1 MRALIHILQVL
12 STSEKN
18 CSRFSGFLSHLGAP
32 DSIQKGKCLVDI
44 GVVGGHLV
52 GGRGRGGGFVMLEGV
67 LKNVGRS
74 VVVGGGT
81 GVKRG
86 VEGMVDGVTED
97 LEEGEEDLNISC
109 STDSLSMSDESG
121 STLILIGLGLAG
133 KVICGTVDG
142 RGV

>member
-1 MRALIHILQVL
+1 M
-12 STSEKN
+12 
-18 CSRFSGFLSHLGAP
+18 
-32 DSIQKGKCLVDI
+32 DI
-44 GVVGGHLV
+44 GVVGGCLA

-97 LEEGEEDLNISC
+97 SEEGEEDLDISC

-121 STLILIGLGLAG
+121 STLILIGPGLAG

-142 RGV
+142 RGVRLKDWLLGLDQSGRPRLSLNKRFPWESTGQPEGSN